1 MPLLR
6 FDLIE
11 GRDEQALKKLL
22 DTAHDA
28 MVEAFSVPEKDRYQ
42 IVHQHPA
49 NELIIQ
55 DTGLGLNRSKDLVVI
70 SITSKTRTES
80 QKEKLY
86 ALLAERLEAECGI
99 SPEDVMVSVTENGDA
114 DWSFGLGEA
123 QFLTGKL

>member
-11 GRDEQALKKLL
+11 GRDEQALQKLL

-28 MVEAFSVPEKDRYQ
+28 MVEAFNVPEKDRYQ

-99 SPEDVMVSVTENGDA
+99 SPEDVMVSITENGDA

>member
-86 ALLAERLEAECGI
+86 ALLAERLEAECGV
-99 SPEDVMVSVTENGDA
+99 SPEDVMVSITENGDA

>member
-11 GRDEQALKKLL
+11 GRDEQSLKKLL
-22 DTAHDA
+22 DTAHNA
-28 MVEAFSVPEKDRYQ
+28 MVEAFNVPERDRYQ

-55 DTGLGLNRSKDLVVI
+55 DTGLGFNRTNNVVI
-70 SITSKTRTES
+70 ISIVSKARTKE

-86 ALLAERLEAECGI
+86 SLLAERLEAECGI
-99 SPEDVMVSVTENGDA
+99 SPEDLMISITENGEA

>member
-6 FDLIE
+6 FDLVE
-11 GRDEQALKKLL
+11 GRDEETLRKLL
-22 DTAHDA
+22 DTAHQA
-28 MVEAFSVPEKDRYQ
+28 MVDAFQVPQRDRYQ
-42 IVHQHPA
+42 IVHQHAP

-55 DTGLGLNRSKDLVVI
+55 DTGLGFTRTKDLVLI
-70 SITSKTRTES
+70 SVVSKKRTTS

-86 ALLAERLEAECGI
+86 ALLADRLKTECGV
-99 SPEDVMVSVTENGDA
+99 SPEDLMISITENNNA

>member
-11 GRDEQALKKLL
+11 GRDEKTLKTLL
-22 DTAHDA
+22 DAAHNA
-28 MVEAFSVPEKDRYQ
+28 MVEAFNVPERDRYQ

-55 DTGLGLNRSKDLVVI
+55 DTGLGFNRSEDLVVI
-70 SITSKTRTES
+70 SITSKTRTKS

-86 ALLAERLEAECGI
+86 ALLAEKLEAECGI
-99 SPEDVMVSVTENGDA
+99 SPEDVMVSITENGDA

>member
-28 MVEAFSVPEKDRYQ
+28 MVEAFNVPEKDRYQ
-42 IVHQHPA
+42 IVHQHSA

-80 QKEKLY
+80 QKQKLY

-99 SPEDVMVSVTENGDA
+99 SPEDVMVSITENGDA

>member
-11 GRDEQALKKLL
+11 GRDEQALQKLL

-86 ALLAERLEAECGI
+86 ALLAEKLEAECGI
-99 SPEDVMVSVTENGDA
+99 SPEDVMVSITENGDA

>member
-1 MPLLR
+1 
-6 FDLIE
+6 
-11 GRDEQALKKLL
+11 
-22 DTAHDA
+22 
-28 MVEAFSVPEKDRYQ
+28 
-42 IVHQHPA
+42 VHQHPA

-86 ALLAERLEAECGI
+86 ALLAKRLEAECGI
-99 SPEDVMVSVTENGDA
+99 SPEDVMVSITENGDA